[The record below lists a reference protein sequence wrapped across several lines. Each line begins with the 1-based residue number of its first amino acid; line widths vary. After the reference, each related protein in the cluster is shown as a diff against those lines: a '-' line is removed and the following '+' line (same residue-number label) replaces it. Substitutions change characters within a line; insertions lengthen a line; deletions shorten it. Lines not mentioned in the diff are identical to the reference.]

1 MSMPL
6 SEELTDAVYRAAL
19 EPQAWHDV
27 MGLIQHC
34 FPSSA
39 QTFYFLHLEPR
50 QVRPVCLRGVDPKW
64 LRSFDQLY
72 FAPDNPWIR
81 VTRFLHRPGVVR
93 TTERLERFMN
103 QPGVLYRSSY
113 YNDWMRPQGFK
124 YNVGNTLLAED
135 GIVANITLFRA
146 PDQGTF
152 CDAEV
157 ASFEWLSKH
166 MTRSLQ
172 MSVRLAQPQQGA
184 VNAAAL
190 DALPHAVALVDARRR
205 VLYSN
210 PAMESVLRRQ
220 HGLLVRGGE
229 LCASEAAA
237 EPKLAALVSGALGI
251 GAKRSEAMAPQTL
264 PCPLQRQL
272 SVRAIPVA
280 QRTGSLPLR
289 PTVLLLAS
297 ECAGRAAM
305 GAAEIRARYGCT
317 ASEAR
322 LAEWIAQGLA
332 VRQAAALMG
341 VTYGT
346 ARAYLKLVFQKVG
359 VHTQAQ
365 LVAQLLADTPSR
377 AADRSAAFSAAVD
390 A

>member
-1 MSMPL
+1 MAMPL
-6 SEELTDAVYRAAL
+6 AEDLTDAVYRAAL
-19 EPQAWHDV
+19 EPLAWHDV
-27 MGLIQHC
+27 MRLIQRC

-50 QVRPVCLRGVDPKW
+50 QLRPVCLMGVDPKW
-64 LRSFDQLY
+64 LKSFNELY

-93 TTERLERFMN
+93 TTERLERFLN

-152 CDAEV
+152 SDTEV

-184 VNAAAL
+184 VNAGAL

-205 VLYSN
+205 VLYAN
-210 PAMESVLRRQ
+210 PAMESVLRRR
-220 HGLLVRGGE
+220 HGLALRAGE
-229 LCASEAAA
+229 LHASEAAA
-237 EPKLAALVSGALGI
+237 EPKLAALVADALAI
-251 GAKRSEAMAPQTL
+251 GCARSAAPAPQSL
-264 PCPLQRQL
+264 PCRMQRHL

-280 QRTGSLPLR
+280 QRAGSLPLR
-289 PTVLLLAS
+289 PTVLLLAT

-322 LAEWIAQGLA
+322 LAELIAQGVA
-332 VRQAAALMG
+332 VRQAAELMG
-341 VTYGT
+341 ITYGT
-346 ARAYLKLVFQKVG
+346 ARAYLKLVFQKAG

-365 LVAQLLADTPSR
+365 LVAQVLADAPSR
-377 AADRSAAFSAAVD
+377 ASERSVASREALD